1 MLHLYNRSNLKFL
14 GHYTTIYIRKI
25 STDVTLSMASQ
36 LWQLMERH
44 SVKIKMFRSKLTF
57 VVFCMFY
64 IKFNKATHPH

>member
-1 MLHLYNRSNLKFL
+1 MLHFYNRSNLTFL